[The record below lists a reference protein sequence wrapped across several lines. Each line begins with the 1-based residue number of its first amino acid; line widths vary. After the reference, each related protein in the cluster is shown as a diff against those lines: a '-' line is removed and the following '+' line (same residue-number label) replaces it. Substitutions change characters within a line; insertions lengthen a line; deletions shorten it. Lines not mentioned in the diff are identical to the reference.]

1 MHKGDVA
8 GMEADAAVGV
18 GARRAVFQISANGE
32 TDSGQLAAD
41 LMVVSGVQTD
51 FYQPRALA
59 VFQ

>member
-32 TDSGQLAAD
+32 TDSGQLAED
-41 LMVVSGVQTD
+41 LMVASGVQTD
-51 FYQPRALA
+51 FY
-59 VFQ
+59 